1 MTRPNLSLG
10 IPDLKAFAVKTPRSP
25 IIRVNQAHR
34 VSRCDRE
41 PASIAGVSEAGTVP
55 KLNRAVTRE
64 ATIFN
69 PVPNE
74 LPKDIRD
81 HIDKIS
87 ILIFQLIRRAR
98 CSEARLTTPASGTLA
113 PDQPCL
119 ARDLN

>member
-74 LPKDIRD
+74 LPKNIRD
-81 HIDKIS
+81 HIDRIS
-87 ILIFQLIRRAR
+87 ILICPINKHFATVIRANGLGQR
-98 CSEARLTTPASGTLA
+98 
-113 PDQPCL
+113 PD
-119 ARDLN
+119 ATNRYFR

>member
-10 IPDLKAFAVKTPRSP
+10 IPDLKAFAVKTKRSP

-34 VSRCDRE
+34 VSRC
-41 PASIAGVSEAGTVP
+41 
-55 KLNRAVTRE
+55 AVTRE

-81 HIDKIS
+81 YIDRIS
-87 ILIFQLIRRAR
+87 ILICPINKHFATVLRANGLGQR
-98 CSEARLTTPASGTLA
+98 
-113 PDQPCL
+113 PD
-119 ARDLN
+119 ATNRYFR